1 MSSLPAEDRATLRQF
16 LVERFNLDELKNL
29 AFDLSI
35 DYEMF
40 PHRTRSEFARGLI
53 GYFERKGNLSCL
65 VAQIVK
71 LRPDDEMTR
80 LLASLEGCRP
90 RTKVQVILSN
100 DKLKSRPDLVQALAQ
115 LLGVKADEVSLI
127 ATAAGSIR
135 LLIGIPAE
143 AAGVLDDLDLPH
155 RLADEYEII
164 GVKQFD
170 LLGAAEQEAWRT
182 AAARGMAD
190 VGVIGRGLSLP
201 GRRGQWWV
209 RLLVWLAG
217 GTVLV
222 VGVRVSL
229 PTVTVINH
237 CPILIDERYPAPVIG
252 EVRIFIPSGERETYV
267 IPPGRYEFAFSS
279 DGEVVARVPFLGEV
293 GPFPAGDELP
303 VAFQGQPFLPG
314 QAQAADAG
322 LFASYTLELCPA
334 NGR

>member
-1 MSSLPAEDRATLRQF
+1 MSSLSAEERATLRQF

-29 AFDLSI
+29 AFDLSV

-40 PHRTRSEFARGLI
+40 PHQTKSEFARGLI
-53 GYFERKGNLSCL
+53 SYFERKGNLSCL
-65 VAQIVK
+65 VAQIIK

-80 LLASLEGCRP
+80 LLASLGGCRP

-100 DKLKSRPDLVQALAQ
+100 DKLKSRPDLVRALAQ
-115 LLGVKADEVSLI
+115 LLGVGADEVSLI

-143 AAGVLDDLDLPH
+143 AAGKLDDLDLPH
-155 RLADEYEII
+155 QLADEYEII

-190 VGVIGRGLSLP
+190 AGVIGRGLSLP
-201 GRRGQWWV
+201 GGWEQWWV

-217 GTVLV
+217 GAVMV
-222 VGVRVSL
+222 VGVKVSL

-252 EVRIFIPSGERETYV
+252 EVRVFLPSGGRETFA

-279 DGEVVARVPFLGEV
+279 DGEVTADVPFVGKV
-293 GPFPAGDELP
+293 GPFPAGEELP
-303 VAFQGQPFLPG
+303 VTFQGRPVLPG
-314 QAQAADAG
+314 QTQAADAG
-322 LFASYTLELCPA
+322 LFASYTLELCPT